1 MRPSRTERA
10 RRIVS
15 CCLLVAVSL
24 VFTHAAVAADP
35 TPWPVSGKLLGKQ
48 GKKAKDVSGIACSA
62 TDGLPRMC
70 LLVDDEA
77 QGAQIV
83 IVKEGEVVAGE
94 FIPLIDDMF
103 AGEPLELDGEGV
115 GFADGSF
122 YVIGSHGH
130 PRDKNKKLDK
140 VKDAAKIAASIN
152 ASSQVIRLRFAPQAV
167 GEDGGLKAA
176 PNITRSAELAKLLA
190 ANATLQPFVNQRLD
204 ENGLTIEGVAVR
216 NGRLYAAMRAP
227 LLDGNEVAI
236 LSVALRALFDGAPAD
251 PKLDRLGLEAGRGI
265 RDLVAFDG
273 GFLVLAGPSAEAKG
287 TYSLYFWDGGNKPKP
302 LADLPTLTDD
312 DGDQLKAEAVLPL
325 DRSATKLR
333 VLVFFDG
340 AKEGAPRPIEI
351 SYP

>member
-1 MRPSRTERA
+1 
-10 RRIVS
+10 
-15 CCLLVAVSL
+15 VAASL
-24 VFTHAAVAADP
+24 VVARAATAADP
-35 TPWPVSGKLLGKQ
+35 AAWPVKGKLLGKQ
-48 GKKAKDVSGIACSA
+48 DKKAKDVSGIACSA
-62 TDGLPRMC
+62 TDGLPRTC

-83 IVKEGEVVAGE
+83 IVKEGEVTAGA
-94 FIPLIDDMF
+94 FIPLIDDTF

-140 VKDAAKIAASIN
+140 VKDAAKIAASIKAN
-152 ASSQVIRLRFAPQAV
+152 SQVIRLRFGPSAIGQ
-167 GEDGGLKAA
+167 DGGLKAA
-176 PNITRSAELAKLLA
+176 PEIKRSAELAKLLA
-190 ANATLQPFVNQRLD
+190 ANVTLQPFVNQRLD

-227 LLDGNEVAI
+227 LLGGNEVAL
-236 LSVALRALFDGAPAD
+236 LSVALGALFDGAPAD
-251 PKLDRLGLEAGRGI
+251 PKLDRLRLEAGRGI

-273 GFLVLAGPSAEAKG
+273 GFLILAGPSAEADG
-287 TYSLYFWDGGNKPKP
+287 TYSLYFWGGGDRLKP
-302 LADLPTLTDD
+302 LADLPALTE

-325 DRSATKLR
+325 DRSAAKLR

-340 AKEGAPRPIEI
+340 AKEGAPRAIEI